1 MPFIL
6 ILLLIVGTPVAILR
20 LIRQHHLKRGRDAMQ
35 MLSQEIR
42 DLLKAPEYR
51 RFAEYHEKRAYRIRA
66 IVQGAGLYLFIL
78 LVGIIRSLIKSTD
91 PASFAA
97 GSLVL
102 LPFILFFVL
111 RDILRA
117 GNRTQVWCIPACM
130 CPEMRAQKS
139 EEMVCFYD
147 FLCDEYRAAFVH
159 MPIFSRKYAPDELFE
174 VFAVERG
181 NQLLVYHVVKQP
193 QNCHKS
199 HVF

>member
-6 ILLLIVGTPVAILR
+6 LLLLIVGIPVASLR
-20 LIRQHHLKRGRDAMQ
+20 LIRQHHLSRGRDTMQ
-35 MLSQEIR
+35 MLSQEMR
-42 DLLKAPEYR
+42 DTLKAPEYR

-66 IVQGAGLYLFIL
+66 ILQGVGLYFVIL

-102 LPFILFFVL
+102 LPFILCFVL
-111 RDILRA
+111 RDMHRA
-117 GNRTQVWCIPACM
+117 GNRTQVWCIPACL

-147 FLCDEYRAAFVH
+147 HLCEEYRTAFVH

-174 VFAVERG
+174 VLAVERG
-181 NQLLVYHVVKQP
+181 NKLLVFHVVK
-193 QNCHKS
+193 S
-199 HVF
+199 

>member
-1 MPFIL
+1 MFSIL
-6 ILLLIVGTPVAILR
+6 YFPLLLLVIIGTPVAILW
-20 LIRQHHLKRGRDAMQ
+20 LIRQHHLSRGRDAMHG
-35 MLSQEIR
+35 LSQEMR
-42 DLLKAPEYR
+42 DTLRAPEYR

-97 GSLVL
+97 GSLVI

-111 RDILRA
+111 RDMRRA
-117 GNRTQVWCIPACM
+117 GNRTQVWCITACM
-130 CPEMRAQKS
+130 CPNMQAQKS

-147 FLCDEYRAAFVH
+147 HLCEEYRTAFVH

-181 NQLLVYHVVKQP
+181 DHLLVYHVVK
-193 QNCHKS
+193 S
-199 HVF
+199 